1 MNKILVGLIVGA
13 VLGLLD
19 GATAWFTPEVRDQ
32 MLGIIIGSTL
42 KGVIAGVAAG
52 WFARRVQSVPKGIA
66 FGFAVGL
73 LLAFAVAAMP
83 DPQGNHYWWQIMVP
97 GSILG
102 GVIGWATQR
111 YGAPASARRSVAAAM
126 MFALA
131 LMGSNAYAADGH
143 EHDHAKPT
151 TNAAFEKLKGL
162 AGTWSAN
169 MLEEDGEL
177 TTVEY
182 RVTGGGSVV
191 METMFAGQ
199 PHEMINMYTVDGDSL
214 IATHYCSGQNQPV
227 LKLNAAKSTA
237 DQLVF
242 DFAKVTGANTK
253 SYINGVQL
261 NFSKD
266 GKVEEVWSTTEKSP
280 YVKLFLNTKK

>member
-13 VLGLLD
+13 VLGLID

-32 MLGIIIGSTL
+32 MLGIIIGSTG
-42 KGVIAGVAAG
+42 KGIIAGIAAG
-52 WFARRVQSVPKGIA
+52 WYARRVQSVPKGII
-66 FGFAVGL
+66 FGFVVGL

-83 DPQGNHYWWQIMVP
+83 DPSGNHYWWQIMVP

-111 YGAPASARRSVAAAM
+111 YGRPASARGAVATAM
-126 MFALA
+126 MIALA
-131 LMGSNAYAADGH
+131 LTGVNAYAHD
-143 EHDHAKPT
+143 HDHAKPT
-151 TNAAFEKLKGL
+151 SNAAFEKLKGL

-169 MLEEDGEL
+169 TLTPDGEL

-182 RVTGGGSVV
+182 RVTAGGSVV
-191 METMFAGQ
+191 METMFVGQ

-242 DFAKVTGANTK
+242 DFVKVTGANTK

-261 NFSKD
+261 NFDKD

-280 YVKLFLNTKK
+280 YVKLYLNTKK